1 MFPGTPQE
9 RTLPTRWCA
18 SLQEMTKNF
27 LNGACTLQCEAVPLL
42 KAAMSPGPG
51 VDRLPVAKFDVRRA
65 FEDVERIAGREVT
78 VEVTRARASLG
89 APDPR
94 GDAATGNVLLAQPV
108 DHAELRP
115 FFDEGDELGCDDI
128 RDGEQPRR
136 FDRSLHMTSGA
147 F

>member
-51 VDRLPVAKFDVRRA
+51 VDRLPAAKFDVRRA

-89 APDPR
+89 VPDPR
-94 GDAATGNVLLAQPV
+94 GDAATATYSSRSQWTMPSSAPSSMKGTNSAVTIFEMANNLAV
-108 DHAELRP
+108 
-115 FFDEGDELGCDDI
+115 
-128 RDGEQPRR
+128 
-136 FDRSLHMTSGA
+136 STGA
-147 F
+147 ST